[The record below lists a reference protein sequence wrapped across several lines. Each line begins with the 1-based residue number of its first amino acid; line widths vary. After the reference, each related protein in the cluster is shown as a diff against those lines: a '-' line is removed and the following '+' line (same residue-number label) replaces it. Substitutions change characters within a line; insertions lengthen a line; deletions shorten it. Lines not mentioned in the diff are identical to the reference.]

1 MGHINNGYYHIINCA
16 EGADYGMTLKAY
28 AAERI
33 VYRPLPS
40 SVRMSVKEYAA
51 FYFAGAL
58 FNCGNIVTGKLGE
71 ETVDAFFVKT
81 EL

>member
-16 EGADYGMTLKAY
+16 ETADYGMTLKAY

-71 ETVDAFFVKT
+71 ETVNTF
-81 EL
+81 L